1 MNFKPFLI
9 LALSI
14 ALVGVAVAQTRPQS
28 RPMTPPPAGGAGA
41 VGGAAADIKARGDA
55 FAAAWNK
62 HDPKAMAALWA
73 ADGDLIYPFGK
84 SAKGRADVEKFFT
97 ADQTGTGRM
106 AATTFTITAPTSRMI
121 RPDVAVAE
129 WEVSITGMK
138 NAEGKDAGP
147 MNNHVTVVMS
157 KEGSQWMIQ
166 AARPVIYAQP
176 PGSMQPMH

>member
-1 MNFKPFLI
+1 MLRWRFASWHHRSRISRIMDKILLPFVSRRYRMNFKPFLI

-73 ADGDLIYPFGK
+73 ADGDLI
-84 SAKGRADVEKFFT
+84 D
-97 ADQTGTGRM
+97 
-106 AATTFTITAPTSRMI
+106 
-121 RPDVAVAE
+121 
-129 WEVSITGMK
+129 
-138 NAEGKDAGP
+138 
-147 MNNHVTVVMS
+147 
-157 KEGSQWMIQ
+157 
-166 AARPVIYAQP
+166 
-176 PGSMQPMH
+176 